1 MVSSSPVISGS
12 YNYGLVAAS
21 VLISMCASC
30 AALDLGGRITA
41 ARRWIR
47 ASWLLGGA
55 TVLGVGIWSMHFTG
69 MLAFVLP
76 IPVAYHWPTVLLSL
90 LAAVLAS
97 LAVLFVS
104 TRQKMGTAEALTGSV
119 IMGAGIAGMHFLGM
133 AAMRLPATLRYSPA
147 FVVLAVV
154 IAVLASMAALV
165 FTFDFR
171 EETRGTTWAKVTSA
185 AGMGAAISA
194 MHYTGMASAS
204 FISSDLPPDLSHTVS
219 ISSLGTAGIVIAALL
234 IQIAASVTSS
244 VDRRF
249 AAQAAELQLNERF
262 RQIADISR
270 DVLALSSADLTQ
282 VLFVN
287 RSYEAVWGR
296 TVESLYADPMS
307 WLEGVHPAD
316 RPQVQEALGRLLD
329 GKPLD
334 YLECR
339 VVRPDGSISWVRLR
353 AYPVLD
359 EHGQPYRI
367 VSTAHEFTNRKLAEE
382 GRRQIEEQHRMVLE
396 AASDA
401 VVIIDENNQVLFVNP
416 AATRIFGY
424 EPSELLGQPLTTL
437 MPETLHGVHKAG
449 LERYLATGLRHINWQ
464 RTEFVAVRKNGEE
477 FPVEVSFGEVR
488 TEGRRVFTG
497 FIRDVTDRKRA
508 EEALRSSE
516 REQRRIAAQ
525 LARERARLVEA
536 QEVAKMGSWERE
548 LQSSSVIWS
557 EQTHRIFETDPS
569 RFHPT
574 RPSFREFIH
583 PEDRARV
590 DAAFLASLDKR
601 SPCTVEYRIVMPDG
615 RVKILEERWQSF
627 HDEEGKPIRVAGT
640 CRDITETV
648 RVEQE
653 LRRLSGQLL
662 RLQDEERRRIARDL
676 HDSTGQD
683 LVALATILSQLHT
696 AIPSSSRKLR
706 NLASQGQELADRC
719 IREVRTLSY
728 LLHPPMLDE
737 AGLEDAIRHY
747 VKGFSERT
755 GIEVK
760 LTISPQFGRLPPDV
774 ELALFRVVQE
784 SLTNIQRHSQ
794 SLRAAIQLDALADGV
809 SLVISDK
816 GLGAAPRELTGTSGS
831 PFRLGVGIPSMQERV
846 RLIGGRLEIESTS
859 SGTTVRVMV
868 PVDG

>member
-1 MVSSSPVISGS
+1 
-12 YNYGLVAAS
+12 
-21 VLISMCASC
+21 MCASY

-41 ARRWIR
+41 ARRGIR
-47 ASWLLGGA
+47 SIWLIGGA

-69 MLAFVLP
+69 MLAFGLP

-97 LAVLFVS
+97 LVVLFVS
-104 TRQKMGTAEALTGSV
+104 TRQKMGHAQALAGSV
-119 IMGAGIAGMHFLGM
+119 IMGAGIAGMHFIGM
-133 AAMRLPATLRYSPA
+133 AAMRLSATCRYSLPL
-147 FVVLAVV
+147 VVLAVV
-154 IAVLASMAALV
+154 IAVLASLTALV

-185 AGMGAAISA
+185 AGMGGAICA
-194 MHYTGMASAS
+194 MHYTGMASVT
-204 FISSDLPPDLSHTVS
+204 FISSALPPVLSHTVS
-219 ISSLGTAGIVIAALL
+219 ISSIGTAGIILGALVV
-234 IQIAASVTSS
+234 QVAASVTSL

-249 AAQAAELQLNERF
+249 AAQAAELQTSERF
-262 RQIADISR
+262 RQIADMLR
-270 DVLALSSADLTQ
+270 DVLSVSTADLSQ

-287 RSYEAVWGR
+287 RAYEAIWGR
-296 TVESLYADPMS
+296 TVESLYAAPMS

-316 RPQVQEALGRLLD
+316 RPQVQEALRRIVD
-329 GKPLD
+329 GKTLD

-339 VVRPDGSISWVRLR
+339 VVRSDGSISWVRLR

-359 EHGQPYRI
+359 AQGHPYRI
-367 VSTAHEFTNRKLAEE
+367 VSTVHEFTKRKLAEE
-382 GRRQIEEQHRMVLE
+382 ARRQIEEQHRMVVE
-396 AASDA
+396 TASDA
-401 VVIIDENNQVLFVNP
+401 VVSIDENSQVLFLNP
-416 AATRIFGY
+416 ATTRIFGY
-424 EPSELLGQPLTTL
+424 EPAELLGQPLTLL
-437 MPETLHGVHKAG
+437 MPEFLREVHKVG
-449 LERYLATGLRHINWQ
+449 IQRYLATGQRHINWQ
-464 RTEFVAVRKNGEE
+464 RTELVALRKNGEE

-488 TEGRRVFTG
+488 KEGRRVFTG
-497 FIRDVTDRKRA
+497 FIRDITDRKRG

-516 REQRRIAAQ
+516 REQRHIAAQ
-525 LARERARLVEA
+525 LQRERAGLVEA
-536 QEVAKMGSWERE
+536 QEVAKMGSWEAE
-548 LQSSSVIWS
+548 LHSLNVSWS

-583 PEDRARV
+583 PEDRAKV
-590 DAAFLASLDKR
+590 DAAFFASLDKR

-615 RVKILEERWQSF
+615 RVKILEEHWQAF
-627 HDEEGKPIRVAGT
+627 HDEEGKPTRVAGT
-640 CRDITETV
+640 CRDITESV

-653 LRRLSGQLL
+653 LRRLSGELL

-683 LVALATILSQLHT
+683 LVALATILSQLHSS
-696 AIPSSSRKLR
+696 IPSSSRKLR
-706 NLASQGQELADRC
+706 NLASQCRELADRC

-747 VKGFSERT
+747 VDGFSERT

-760 LTISPQFGRLPPDV
+760 LKISPRSGRLRPDV
-774 ELALFRVVQE
+774 ELALFRVIQE

-794 SLRAAIQLDALADGV
+794 SLQATIQLDRSAEEVKLE
-809 SLVISDK
+809 ISDM
-816 GLGAAPRELTGTSGS
+816 GQGASRRELTGTNVF
-831 PFRLGVGIPSMQERV
+831 PFRLGVGIPSMHERV

-859 SGTTVRVMV
+859 SGTTVRVTI
-868 PVDG
+868 PADG